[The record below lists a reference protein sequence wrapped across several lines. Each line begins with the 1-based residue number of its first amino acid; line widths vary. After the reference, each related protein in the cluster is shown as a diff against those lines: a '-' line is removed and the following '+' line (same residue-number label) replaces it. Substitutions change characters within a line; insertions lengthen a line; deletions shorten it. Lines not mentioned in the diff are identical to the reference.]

1 MDTLAASLRRLASTA
16 PAQPLPIAN
25 QTGLDGTWD
34 IDLKWDLKVV
44 QVTANMSTSSNE
56 LIFDAIGKIGLKLD
70 HGDVPQ
76 PVLSIMKATQQPTP
90 NAANIA
96 TLLPPLVEPRFEVA
110 SVRACAPNS
119 GNGRVRATVGPGGNR
134 HRQLHT
140 DFRPDRPSLGAEA
153 DRPTGGAAGWL
164 GQSAAPPP
172 ARDHG

>member
-1 MDTLAASLRRLASTA
+1 MRNNKLAG
-16 PAQPLPIAN
+16 QPLPIAN

-34 IDLKWDLKVV
+34 IDLKWGLKVV

-70 HGDVPQ
+70 HGDAPQ

-96 TLLPPLVEPRFEVA
+96 TLLPPLAEPRFEVA

-119 GNGRVRATVGPGGNR
+119 
-134 HRQLHT
+134 
-140 DFRPDRPSLGAEA
+140 A
-153 DRPTGGAAGWL
+153 DYSAKWL
-164 GQSAAPPP
+164 TI
-172 ARDHG
+172 